1 MHGQVLSRPVALL
14 AALAAGCTIYTDPNM
29 AEGTIFST
37 GAKPGYGTIESVGVL
52 RNARRNAPAQST
64 AAAGDPH
71 GYRLFLR
78 MDAGTQFVDVDNSTF
93 MPGEAVEVTADG
105 RVRRI
110 SGTSLMVK

>member
-1 MHGQVLSRPVALL
+1 MHGQVLIRSAVVL

-29 AEGTIFST
+29 AEGTIFSPNPM
-37 GAKPGYGTIESVGVL
+37 PGYGTVESVGVL

-64 AAAGDPH
+64 AAAGDPN

-78 MDAGTQFVDVDNSTF
+78 MDAGTQTVDVDNSTF